1 MDEPLRVDGLDSVR
15 VSDGEI
21 VTTPDGTT
29 HYLNGMA
36 SLIYELCDGR
46 PLSSIAASVET
57 IFDLPSD
64 DAASLVDQAVG
75 EMREKG
81 LVAEIPRS

>member
-1 MDEPLRVDGLDSVR
+1 MSETTRVEGLPITQ

-36 SLIYELCDGR
+36 TLIYELADGR
-46 PLSSIAASVET
+46 REESIVSSVAT
-57 IFDLPSD
+57 IFDLPETE
-64 DAASLVDQAVG
+64 AARLVDESLT
-75 EMREKG
+75 EMRAKG
-81 LVAEIPRS
+81 LVS